1 MIYVEIFCIL
11 VVLSIWPLNRWKG
24 LPNVNRTVRRTYYVM
39 LSIVCILVAA
49 DVTAECIDRITNK
62 LFSIQTIVKMLAGIS
77 WWLIS
82 WAIVFRQVTLTKKM
96 WE

>member
-1 MIYVEIFCIL
+1 MIYVEIFCIF

-24 LPNVNRTVRRTYYVM
+24 LPNVNRNVRRTYYVI
-39 LSIVCILVAA
+39 LSIVCILVAT
-49 DVTAECIDRITNK
+49 DITAECIDRIINK
-62 LFSIQTIVKMLAGIS
+62 PFSIRTIAKILAGTG

-82 WAIVFRQVTLTKKM
+82 WAIVFRRVTLTKKL